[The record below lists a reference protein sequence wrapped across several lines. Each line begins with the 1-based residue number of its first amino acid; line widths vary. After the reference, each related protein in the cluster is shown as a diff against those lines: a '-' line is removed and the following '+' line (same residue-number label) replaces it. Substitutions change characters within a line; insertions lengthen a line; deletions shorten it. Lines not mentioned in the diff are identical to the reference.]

1 MGIKITKQ
9 LLHDYDKI
17 KREILLLR
25 AEINEM
31 QHSDSG
37 LGSSTIIDYHKGFPR
52 PQAVVGFDQERYE
65 RRVKRLREKERQV
78 AAVEEWIENIEDDQ
92 VRIVFKMF
100 YMQGYS
106 WKKIAKTIGY
116 YGNPDSVRI
125 RVRDDYLKKCKI
137 N

>member
-1 MGIKITKQ
+1 MGIKITKK
-9 LLHDYDKI
+9 LLNDYSRY
-17 KREILLLR
+17 KREIPLLERELL
-25 AEINEM
+25 EM
-31 QHSDSG
+31 NTTEAG
-37 LGSSTIIDYHKGFPR
+37 LGSSTIFDYTTGYPR
-52 PQAVVGFDQERYE
+52 PQAVVGFDREKYKKRK
-65 RRVKRLREKERQV
+65 KRLSEKERQV

-125 RVRDDYLKKCKI
+125 RVRDDYLKKCEI